1 MAECG
6 FGMRLAI
13 ASISKRFPQARNI
26 STTWLEGRLHH
37 SQESSSSTSPVKILD
52 CRSEEEFNISHIED
66 AVNINYESPAEEIL
80 TVWKIDQ
87 STHGDH
93 SHGNSLVNTEAVIT
107 RCFTNAVDVVCY
119 CSVGYRSALVAQ
131 KLQDHVR
138 KSTEDKN
145 LSFYNLKGGLF
156 KWANENRRM
165 VDLQG
170 EITKFAHPYNAVFG
184 KLLNSELHKS

>member
-87 STHGDH
+87 STHD
-93 SHGNSLVNTEAVIT
+93 
-107 RCFTNAVDVVCY
+107 AVDVVCY